1 MEIIDAAY
9 KAFEALLEEVKTY
22 DHTIFSEQDSRVKII
37 DRILTEVLFYPYE
50 AFITEPKAGKGYID
64 YKVSVNNVPRLIIE
78 AKKDGIDF
86 DINSSYSGRAFNL
99 DGPVFKD
106 NSVKDGIDQAIYYAA
121 YKGVELACLTN
132 GKTWIIFR
140 ANRLAGG
147 KDVMEGK
154 AYVFSSLNPISKE
167 FKLFFE
173 LLAPYEINNL
183 KYRALFQ
190 EAEGAEI
197 RKKEF
202 AKSLKSEDNLRVVER
217 TNYSQDFDKVMNEF
231 FSRLSGDSDPDML
244 IECFV
249 ETKESQAAEQELTRI
264 SEDLIYRIRALE
276 TNESDA
282 LKTIIEKV
290 KTTNRHEFVILIGG
304 KGAGKSTFVERF
316 FKNVLSEQLKE
327 TCLVVKVNLAESD
340 GNINTIADWLNY
352 TLLEEC
358 ERVLYDGKP
367 SYDDI
372 QGMFWFEYERLRA
385 GNWRDLYQSDK
396 KQFKID
402 FGKHIEERRE
412 NRPNEYIKR
421 MIGDITKSRFKVPC
435 VIFDNTDHYSIE
447 FQEAVFQYARAI
459 YEKEVCL
466 VIVPITD
473 KTSWQLS
480 KQGAIQSFE
489 NEALFLPT
497 PPPRKIIEKRI
508 EFLEKKINLEK
519 NTKGQYFLDRGI
531 PLEISN
537 IEGFVKYLQGVFLRE
552 ENVSKW
558 IGSLSNFDIR
568 RCLELTRD
576 LIASPH
582 LSIDEFLKVYVSDPT
597 SNDEQE
603 PIKLFRIKNALVKRI
618 YDSYPVGNHKYI
630 QNLFYLTGNVN
641 ATPLLAIRILQVL
654 IDKKNDKSDDNYIT
668 VDQLLDYF
676 SAMGIDRSISMRH
689 LDFLLNKGLIL
700 SYDPT
705 ILTIENSKRVEIS
718 PSGFEHYLWS
728 LNDNDYLFLMLEVT
742 AIADRSFYFYLEEF
756 YYQWHH
762 RNQVTLDFINYL
774 ENEDVTYCHIP
785 DHIAYSGQHLIFKR
799 FKWRKEL
806 LSKWISGVKL
816 RRN

>member
-9 KAFEALLEEVKTY
+9 KAFETLLEEVKTY

-140 ANRLAGG
+140 ANRLADG

-154 AYVFSSLNPISKE
+154 AYVFSSLNSICKE

-173 LLAPYEINNL
+173 LLAPHEINNL

-367 SYDDI
+367 SYEDI

-385 GNWRDLYQSDK
+385 GNWRDLYKSDK
-396 KQFKID
+396 KQFKIH

-421 MIGDITKSRFKVPC
+421 MIS
-435 VIFDNTDHYSIE
+435 
-447 FQEAVFQYARAI
+447 
-459 YEKEVCL
+459 
-466 VIVPITD
+466 
-473 KTSWQLS
+473 
-480 KQGAIQSFE
+480 
-489 NEALFLPT
+489 
-497 PPPRKIIEKRI
+497 
-508 EFLEKKINLEK
+508 
-519 NTKGQYFLDRGI
+519 
-531 PLEISN
+531 
-537 IEGFVKYLQGVFLRE
+537 
-552 ENVSKW
+552 
-558 IGSLSNFDIR
+558 
-568 RCLELTRD
+568 
-576 LIASPH
+576 
-582 LSIDEFLKVYVSDPT
+582 
-597 SNDEQE
+597 
-603 PIKLFRIKNALVKRI
+603 
-618 YDSYPVGNHKYI
+618 
-630 QNLFYLTGNVN
+630 
-641 ATPLLAIRILQVL
+641 
-654 IDKKNDKSDDNYIT
+654 
-668 VDQLLDYF
+668 
-676 SAMGIDRSISMRH
+676 
-689 LDFLLNKGLIL
+689 
-700 SYDPT
+700 
-705 ILTIENSKRVEIS
+705 
-718 PSGFEHYLWS
+718 
-728 LNDNDYLFLMLEVT
+728 
-742 AIADRSFYFYLEEF
+742 
-756 YYQWHH
+756 
-762 RNQVTLDFINYL
+762 
-774 ENEDVTYCHIP
+774 
-785 DHIAYSGQHLIFKR
+785 
-799 FKWRKEL
+799 
-806 LSKWISGVKL
+806 
-816 RRN
+816 